1 MPADGVPL
9 KPKEGQL
16 TASELTRLA
25 RIFVGLGIRKIRI
38 TGGEPLVRSDI
49 DRVLEQVGMVEGLR
63 EFALSTNGTILKQ
76 KIPGIYASGVRQLNI
91 SLDTLRPQRFEG
103 ITRRQQF
110 PDVVDAILAAVQFRN
125 GAGFHS
131 VKINVVVMRGKN
143 DDEILDFVRFGESL
157 NLLAKECSDGV
168 TLPSVEIRFIE
179 FMPFQNNGWS
189 VEECFTFEEMCKV
202 IESEFHL
209 EPLGNAIGV
218 RGPAKSFQVIETGAK
233 IGFITSMSEHFC
245 SDCNRLRLT
254 ADGMLRTCLFGTDG
268 VDLRTLARR
277 GASENTIVDAI
288 QNALGTKWEK
298 HLPAPELIQI
308 GDREMVMIGG

>member
-9 KPKEGQL
+9 KPKETQL
-16 TASELTRLA
+16 TANEIAKLA
-25 RIFVGLGIRKIRI
+25 QIFVGLGIEKIRI

-49 DRVLEQVGMVEGLR
+49 DRVLEKIGKIEGLR
-63 EFALSTNGTILKQ
+63 EFALSTNATLLKQ
-76 KIPGIYASGVRQLNI
+76 NIPSIYASGVRQLNI
-91 SLDTLRPQRFEG
+91 SLDTLRPERFEA

-110 PDVVDAILAAVQFRN
+110 SDVFDAILAAVQFRN

-143 DDEILDFVRFGESL
+143 DDELLDFVRFGDYL
-157 NLLAKECSDGV
+157 NLLAKQSSDG
-168 TLPSVEIRFIE
+168 TTIPSVEIRFIE

-189 VEECFTFEEMCKV
+189 EEECFTFKEMREV
-202 IESEFHL
+202 IESEYHL
-209 EPLGNAIGV
+209 EPLTNAIGV
-218 RGPAKSFQVIETGAK
+218 KGPAKSFRVAETGSK
-233 IGFITSMSEHFC
+233 IGFITTMSEHFC

-268 VDLRTLARR
+268 VDLRMLVRQR
-277 GASENTIVDAI
+277 ASEETIADAI
-288 QNALGTKWEK
+288 QTALTTKWEK

-308 GDREMVMIGG
+308 GDRDMVMIGG